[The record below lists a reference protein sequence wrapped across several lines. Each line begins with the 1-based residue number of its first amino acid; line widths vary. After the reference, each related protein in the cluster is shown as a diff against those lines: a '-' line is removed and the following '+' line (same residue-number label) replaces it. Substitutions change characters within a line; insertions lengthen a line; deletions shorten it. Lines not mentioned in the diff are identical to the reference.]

1 MKCYVTL
8 SYYNADKGITN
19 YTIFIATKAGIKV
32 DSLDIHES
40 EFEEC
45 NTQEKELEC
54 IKTYLKKKYKVAISL
69 TFVKASY
76 DVIW

>member
-1 MKCYVTL
+1 MKAYVSL
-8 SYYNADKGITN
+8 SYYNGDKGITN

-32 DSLDIHES
+32 DSIDIHES
-40 EFEEC
+40 ELEEY
-45 NTQEKELEC
+45 NTLENDLKC
-54 IKTYLKKKYKVAISL
+54 VKVYLKKKYKVAISL